1 MSRRER
7 TYISIS
13 KMKVRKQQVRRQKL
27 LIGLCVFFL
36 AFIVTI
42 KTNAFLSEAQSD
54 EGTLTNYKY
63 YKSIQI
69 QPGDTLWEI
78 AKENMSDEYDS
89 IEDYIDEIKEL
100 NHLKSD
106 IIQQNTY
113 LTIGYYSNEFK

>member
-7 TYISIS
+7 TYIS
-13 KMKVRKQQVRRQKL
+13 KMKIRKQQVRRQKL

-36 AFIVTI
+36 AFVVTV

-69 QPGDTLWEI
+69 QPGDTLWDI
-78 AKENMSDEYDS
+78 AEENMSDEYDS
-89 IEDYIDEIKEL
+89 IQDYIDEIKEL

-106 IIQQNTY
+106 MIQQNSY

>member
-7 TYISIS
+7 IYIS
-13 KMKVRKQQVRRQKL
+13 KMKVRRQQVRRQKL
-27 LIGLCVFFL
+27 LIGLCIFFL
-36 AFIVTI
+36 ALIVTV

-54 EGTLTNYKY
+54 QGAPTNYKY

-69 QPGDTLWEI
+69 QSGDTLWNI

-89 IEDYIDEIKEL
+89 IEDYIAEIKEL

-106 IIQQNTY
+106 MIQQNSY